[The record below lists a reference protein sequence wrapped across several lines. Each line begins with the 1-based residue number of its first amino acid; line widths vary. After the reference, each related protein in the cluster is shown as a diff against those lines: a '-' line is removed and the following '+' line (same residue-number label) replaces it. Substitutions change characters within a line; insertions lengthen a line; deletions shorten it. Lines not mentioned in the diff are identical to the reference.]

1 MHKIFLCL
9 LLANSLSA
17 STPNNIPN
25 KLFQDDL
32 SSFDCAL
39 SDLTL
44 LEEYVQE
51 SNATQAQM
59 LQENNPLAQFVAQ
72 EYDLAETL
80 FSITEPEKE
89 RLLGIPGF
97 FWGFCCSFVGMF
109 LVYLAIDNPEAKK
122 REGKQ
127 AILGCALSTLVLV
140 GAYLWLLSIS
150 WYY

>member
-17 STPNNIPN
+17 STPN

-39 SDLTL
+39 ADLTL

-59 LQENNPLAQFVAQ
+59 LEENNPLAQFVIQ

>member
-1 MHKIFLCL
+1 M
-9 LLANSLSA
+9 LANSLSA
-17 STPNNIPN
+17 STPNNTPNNIPN

-59 LQENNPLAQFVAQ
+59 LQENNPLAQFVTQ

-127 AILGCALSTLVLV
+127 AILGCALSTLVMV

>member
-1 MHKIFLCL
+1 M

-17 STPNNIPN
+17 STPN

-32 SSFDCAL
+32 SGFDCAL

-59 LQENNPLAQFVAQ
+59 LQENNPQAQFVTQ
-72 EYDLAETL
+72 KYDLAETL

-127 AILGCALSTLVLV
+127 AIIGCALSTLVMV
-140 GAYLWLLSIS
+140 GAYLWLWSIS